1 MLEKIQNEMEENR
14 SFREADTE
22 ADRLL
27 CLALDIGDGMLK
39 SGGEINR
46 VEETI
51 TRICYAYGAVHTEV
65 FSIPSVI
72 IAAVRMADGSYSS
85 QVRRIHSTANDLY
98 RLEQFNDISRWA
110 CRETPDFEDLD
121 ERIRQVKKKKGVPSW
136 LRCLASA
143 VAAGAFAV
151 FFGGTWRDGV
161 VAAAIG
167 ALVFLVDCIPV
178 KQFNGLAKTLVQSLL
193 AGILA
198 ILSVNI
204 GLGSDAGMIMI
215 GTIMLLI
222 PGLSFGTALRDLLC
236 GDILAGTLK
245 TVQCVLAA
253 LMIAGGYLLAMFLM
267 GGVL

>member
-1 MLEKIQNEMEENR
+1 MIEKEIALFQEDRGPMD
-14 SFREADTE
+14 SAT
-22 ADRLL
+22 DRLL
-27 CLALDIGDGMLK
+27 CLALDVGEGMLK

-46 VEETI
+46 VEETV
-51 TRICYAYGAVHTEV
+51 TRICLAYGAAHTEV

-72 IAAVRMADGSYSS
+72 IAAIRMADGSYSS
-85 QVRRIHSTANDLY
+85 QVRRIHSVSNDLY
-98 RLEQFNDISRWA
+98 RMEQFNDISRWA
-110 CRETPDFEDLD
+110 CREKPTLEELD
-121 ERIRQVKKKKGVPSW
+121 QRIRRAKKRKGIPTW
-136 LRCLASA
+136 LRCVGSA

-151 FFGGTWRDGV
+151 FFGGNWKDGAM
-161 VAAAIG
+161 AAIIG

-198 ILSVNI
+198 IFSVSI

-245 TVQCVLAA
+245 TVQCILAA
-253 LMIAGGYLLAMFLM
+253 LMIAGGYLLAMFM
-267 GGVL
+267 MRGMM

>member
-1 MLEKIQNEMEENR
+1 MMKKEIGWDGASCPIDSE
-14 SFREADTE
+14 T
-22 ADRLL
+22 DRLL
-27 CLALDIGDGMLK
+27 CLALDVGDGMLK

-46 VEETI
+46 VEETV
-51 TRICYAYGAVHTEV
+51 TRICHAYGAVHTEV

-72 IAAVRMADGSYSS
+72 IAAIRMEDGSYSS
-85 QVRRIHSTANDLY
+85 QVRRIQSMSNDLY
-98 RLEQFNDISRWA
+98 RLEQYNDVSRWA
-110 CRETPDFEDLD
+110 CREKPSLEELD
-121 ERIRQVKKKKGVPSW
+121 GRIRRVKKRKGIPNW

-143 VAAGAFAV
+143 VAAGAFAL
-151 FFGGTWRDGV
+151 FFGGDWKDGV
-161 VAAAIG
+161 TAALIG

-178 KQFNGLAKTLVQSLL
+178 KQFNGLAKTLIQSLL

-198 ILSVNI
+198 ILSVHI

-245 TVQCVLAA
+245 TVQCLLAA
-253 LMIAGGYLLAMFLM
+253 LMIAGGYLLAMFMMRGL
-267 GGVL
+267 L